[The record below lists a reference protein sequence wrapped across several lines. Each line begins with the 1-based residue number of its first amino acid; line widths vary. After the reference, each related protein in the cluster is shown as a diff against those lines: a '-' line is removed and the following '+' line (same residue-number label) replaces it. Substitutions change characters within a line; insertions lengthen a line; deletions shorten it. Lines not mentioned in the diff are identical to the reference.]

1 MGGASTRGTPAA
13 HPGGRLRRLD
23 LRHEAIVLET
33 DRYRIEGKLTLPR
46 EGYRSR
52 LSDYVNQRDREFFA
66 INEATLT
73 ALAAPDQVR
82 RSEFLMVAR
91 RHVRMVTLA
100 AEESFGT
107 DDAGA
112 RPAAAEPR
120 ATKRTTGS
128 ATRRATRAKAS

>member
-1 MGGASTRGTPAA
+1 V
-13 HPGGRLRRLD
+13 D

-66 INEATLT
+66 INEVTLT
-73 ALAAPDQVR
+73 ALDAPDQVR
-82 RSEFLMVAR
+82 SASFVMVAR

-100 AEESFGT
+100 AEESFGA
-107 DDAGA
+107 DEAK
-112 RPAAAEPR
+112 AAAPR

-128 ATRRATRAKAS
+128 GTRRASRAKAS